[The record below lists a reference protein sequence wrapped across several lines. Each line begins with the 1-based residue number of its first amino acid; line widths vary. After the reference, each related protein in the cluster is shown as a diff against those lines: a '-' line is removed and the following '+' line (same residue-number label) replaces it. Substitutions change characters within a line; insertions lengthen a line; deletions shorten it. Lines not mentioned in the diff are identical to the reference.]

1 MSKKVEF
8 KFELGKP
15 VITPGAFEAIMKVD
29 AEPAEFL
36 HRHGTGDWG
45 TVSREDWELN
55 DQALIDGTRIF
66 SSYTLDD
73 DTVIWVITEADR
85 SVTTILLPDEY

>member
-15 VITPGAFEAIMKVD
+15 VITPGAFDAIMKSN

-45 TVSREDWELN
+45 IAGKEDWEWN
-55 DQALIDGTRIF
+55 DQAVINGTRIF
-66 SSYTLDD
+66 SVYTLDD
-73 DTVIWVITEADR
+73 DSVIWVITEASR
-85 SVTTILLPDEY
+85 ETTTILLPDEY